1 MNKPKSYNLDT
12 LHRVLENFALFE
24 LQQAYAIKILD
35 FWSFYFM
42 RIIIIKK
49 KNRVAFEELRVK
61 S

>member
-12 LHRVLENFALFE
+12 LHRVLENLFE
-24 LQQAYAIKILD
+24 LQQAYAIKLID

-49 KNRVAFEELRVK
+49 KNRVASEELRVK